1 MGTPTAVAVCRKI
14 LLANGSTTKIFV
26 PLTKLLVQKDDPLLK
41 ERSIRRTIKKMVRLG
56 LVRYEPW
63 KCDGNL
69 ILTGVAKK
77 IYRAGG
83 YRC

>member
-1 MGTPTAVAVCRKI
+1 MRVMGTPTAVAVCRKI
-14 LLANGSTTKIFV
+14 LLLEESTTK
-26 PLTKLLVQKDDPLLK
+26 LVAQKDDPLLK
-41 ERSIRRTIKKMVRLG
+41 ERSIRRTIKRMVRLG

-69 ILTGVAKK
+69 ILTNVAKK
-77 IYRAGG
+77 IYRASG